1 MPARLLD
8 GQVAIPGHIARH
20 SAVGGGRPDYN
31 GWVNLKLHLL
41 IRMTLMGLLCW
52 LAVSIYLVA
61 QSGRRAAQEIG
72 AIADQLQPMVKADV
86 MRRWVS
92 LDSDARHP
100 DLGGAAARFPEPM
113 CLRYRAQDGS
123 DSDWGCGP
131 SQAGIAVPFGIARL
145 LSALGPGHLALQRDI
160 TVYGLRV
167 GTLRVESDDA
177 SLWQRQWRSVRELL
191 ALTAVMLLA
200 LDLLA
205 FWVIGRALRPAATI
219 VAAVEQ
225 LGEGSHDVRLPVL
238 RPREFG
244 LIGNGI
250 NRLAQRLADS
260 HAARAALTT
269 RLIRVQEDERRE
281 LAHELHEEFGQCV
294 SALGAISA
302 TLSQSVIAGE
312 QLTEADVM
320 PLESA
325 VEQMLQSLRNLLQRM
340 SQPPLEGQGLRSA
353 LADLVTAWQIRVR
366 HGPRIEFDADAGT
379 DAVPNNEYALCL
391 YRVVQ
396 ECLNNIARHAPGSR
410 LARVS
415 IRQKALKLCLRVSN
429 DLDELMQQRAVPGSG
444 MGLALLGERVRSLSG
459 SFSIE
464 VSAGE
469 FAVNAELPV
478 GA

>member
-1 MPARLLD
+1 
-8 GQVAIPGHIARH
+8 
-20 SAVGGGRPDYN
+20 
-31 GWVNLKLHLL
+31 VNLKLHLL

-52 LAVSIYLVA
+52 LAVSVYLVA
-61 QSGRRAAQEIG
+61 QSGRHAAQEIA

-86 MRRWVS
+86 MRRWIS

-113 CLRYRAQDGS
+113 CLRYRALDGS
-123 DSDWGCGP
+123 DSDWGCAP
-131 SQAGIAVPFGIARL
+131 LQARSASPPFAIGRL
-145 LSALGPGHLALQRDI
+145 LRALGPGHIALPRDI
-160 TVYGLRV
+160 TVYGLRA

-177 SLWQRQWRSVRELL
+177 SLLQRQWRSVRELL
-191 ALTAVMLLA
+191 GLAAVMLLA
-200 LDLLA
+200 LDVLA
-205 FWVIGRALRPAATI
+205 FWMIGRALRPTAAI

-225 LGEGSHDVRLPVL
+225 LGAGTNDVHLPAL
-238 RPREFG
+238 RPREFK

-250 NRLAQRLADS
+250 NRLAQRLAD
-260 HAARAALTT
+260 AYATRAELTA

-302 TLSQSVIAGE
+302 TLSQGVIAGE
-312 QLTEADVM
+312 QLTEADVA
-320 PLESA
+320 PLEAA
-325 VEQMLQSLRNLLQRM
+325 VEQMLHSLRNLLQRM

-353 LADLVTAWQIRVR
+353 LADLVTAWQSKVR

-379 DAVPNNEYALCL
+379 ETVPNNEYALCL

-410 LARVS
+410 SARVF
-415 IRQKALKLCLRVSN
+415 IRQNSLGLCLRVSN
-429 DLDELMQQRAVPGSG
+429 DLDQLMQQRAVPGSG
-444 MGLALLGERVRSLSG
+444 MGLALLGERVRSLNG
-459 SFSIE
+459 SFSVE
-464 VSAGE
+464 VSEVE